1 MFFALVALWMTWPL
15 ALRLNRSLGGLVFPF
30 DQYLLMYVLEW
41 GRHVL
46 PFHPG
51 EFFDATLCYPAPRM
65 LGTVEHLLG
74 LWPLYALVRLAVPDV
89 ISAYHVLTLT
99 VFILCALAMAVL
111 VLRWTGDALAGAVA
125 GAIYAFAPVRLTCW
139 AWMHVLVT
147 FCFPLL
153 LLAIEGVLWGRPL
166 VGILLLGLLLVS
178 QVVLTVYGAA
188 FAAVTMLIFT
198 AAYVLGLGRPRP
210 WRRLAL
216 LPLAAVATLPLLLVL
231 FHVYGSAVVFPA
243 DGTLGA
249 ALGRQA
255 ASLFALDPLA
265 SLAELGERFARVA
278 GLVRQAPGPGDAVLP
293 LDAGRPA
300 LVLAPIGIWSL
311 LRAGDRRDRSRA
323 LGIGALVVVGLALAV
338 GPGFMPVPFAAIPL
352 PIVWLGELPVF
363 GWLRS
368 PERYVLVALVGLA
381 AAAGL
386 GFARLLRGRSLVT
399 RLAGVAIVLA
409 LLRWDAGPFPLSP
422 VSPTGEPSE
431 VVRELAER
439 GDGAPVLDWPVLLPP
454 ATAARR
460 TLEAAAYWQPT
471 TLCFTGT
478 YPRPWL
484 AFAEQMA
491 AARTPDA
498 FAALV
503 ERAGIGWILVHK
515 GEWKFPGSF
524 AAAAGATLVQE
535 DGGHAL
541 FACPGGQDRRG
552 HAGGQGEIRS
562 VRLAVALPPAVRPG
576 ARVEAQV
583 EIVNPASVPWPGA
596 GNLVRLRTGWRTAGG
611 ERLLAV
617 TDPARLALLARLP
630 SHWARALRTFD
641 VVPDHEVAFDRELAA
656 RGRTTIVVAA
666 AAPSRPGRYR
676 FVAGLV
682 AAAGAP
688 LSLADGGTE
697 RAEEVDVVEAA
708 APGR

>member
-1 MFFALVALWMTWPL
+1 
-15 ALRLNRSLGGLVFPF
+15 
-30 DQYLLMYVLEW
+30 
-41 GRHVL
+41 
-46 PFHPG
+46 
-51 EFFDATLCYPAPRM
+51 
-65 LGTVEHLLG
+65 
-74 LWPLYALVRLAVPDV
+74 
-89 ISAYHVLTLT
+89 

-381 AAAGL
+381 AAAA
-386 GFARLLRGRSLVT
+386 FCSRSAVT
-399 RLAGVAIVLA
+399 
-409 LLRWDAGPFPLSP
+409 
-422 VSPTGEPSE
+422 
-431 VVRELAER
+431 
-439 GDGAPVLDWPVLLPP
+439 
-454 ATAARR
+454 ARR
-460 TLEAAAYWQPT
+460 
-471 TLCFTGT
+471 CSTGR
-478 YPRPWL
+478 YCCHPRP
-484 AFAEQMA
+484 
-491 AARTPDA
+491 P
-498 FAALV
+498 
-503 ERAGIGWILVHK
+503 
-515 GEWKFPGSF
+515 
-524 AAAAGATLVQE
+524 
-535 DGGHAL
+535 
-541 FACPGGQDRRG
+541 
-552 HAGGQGEIRS
+552 
-562 VRLAVALPPAVRPG
+562 PG
-576 ARVEAQV
+576 ARSKPPRTGSRRPSASRGPTPGPGSHSPSRWLRRVRPTRSRPSSSA
-583 EIVNPASVPWPGA
+583 PASAGSWCTRGSGNSPGA
-596 GNLVRLRTGWRTAGG
+596 SRPLPARRSSRRMGAMPSSRVPVARTGGGMQEGRARSDPSVSPSPFRLRCAQAHAWR
-611 ERLLAV
+611 R
-617 TDPARLALLARLP
+617 R
-630 SHWARALRTFD
+630 
-641 VVPDHEVAFDRELAA
+641 
-656 RGRTTIVVAA
+656 
-666 AAPSRPGRYR
+666 SR
-676 FVAGLV
+676 
-682 AAAGAP
+682 
-688 LSLADGGTE
+688 S
-697 RAEEVDVVEAA
+697 
-708 APGR
+708 